1 MNNYDVKGVKMATND
16 ELATDMVV
24 NFLSGQDVYKIKF
37 FKMDSVHLHPVLFL
51 NLPSLI
57 LLGKIKVKF
66 ASGSFYYSGSDTLEF
81 SFTTASSLTQKAL
94 IMHEAT
100 HAVLDVMTAPG
111 MKIADSE
118 AMAYIVQCQYA
129 RANNTVAGA
138 RLGASDTSTADGKA
152 EDKVFKIA
160 WTIAGK
166 ILKNKTPKNG
176 DYQKLKKAIS
186 KAPKYRTTYN
196 DTANW
201 DGLQ

>member
-1 MNNYDVKGVKMATND
+1 MATND
-16 ELATDMVV
+16 ELARDMVV
-24 NFLSGQDVYKIKF
+24 NFLSGQDIYTIKSF
-37 FKMDSVHLHPVLFL
+37 QMDSVHMVPVFFST
-51 NLPSLI
+51 LPPLI
-57 LLGKIKVKF
+57 LTGEIKVKF
-66 ASGSFYYSGSDTLEF
+66 ASVAAYNSGSDTLEF
-81 SFTTASSLTQKAL
+81 GFTTASSLSQKAL
-94 IMHEAT
+94 ILHEAT
-100 HAVLDVMTAPG
+100 HAVLDVIMAPG

-160 WTIAGK
+160 WSIAGK
-166 ILKNKTPKNG
+166 ILKNKSPKNG